1 MRPELNQ
8 EYLRSILTY
17 DPESGH
23 FKWNFNKG
31 ARNKSPYAGTLTSY
45 GYIKILIDQK
55 QYFAHRL
62 AWLYVHG
69 HWPEGFIDHINGD
82 KADNRLINLREAKR
96 EENCRNVSL
105 KSTNTSGYVGIFLD
119 KRNGTWRAQIT
130 VSRKQIVLG
139 YFHSKIEAVRA
150 FNAGAS
156 LHHGDYAVRKIQH
169 NEEMLMKEFGHL

>member
-8 EYLRSILTY
+8 EYLRKILTY

-31 ARNKSPYAGTLTSY
+31 ARNKSPYAGTQTSY

-82 KADNRLINLREAKR
+82 KADNRLVNLREAKR
-96 EENCRNVSL
+96 EENCGMYPLNQQTPAV
-105 KSTNTSGYVGIFLD
+105 TSGSALISVMGAGE
-119 KRNGTWRAQIT
+119 RR
-130 VSRKQIVLG
+130 SRLTG
-139 YFHSKIEAVRA
+139 SK
-150 FNAGAS
+150 
-156 LHHGDYAVRKIQH
+156 
-169 NEEMLMKEFGHL
+169 